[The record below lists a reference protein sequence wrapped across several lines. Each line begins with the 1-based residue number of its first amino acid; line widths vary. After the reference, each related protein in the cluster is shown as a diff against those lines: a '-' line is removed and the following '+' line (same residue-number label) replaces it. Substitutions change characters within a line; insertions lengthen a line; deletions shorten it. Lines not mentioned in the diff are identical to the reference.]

1 MSMTEEEI
9 RIRKTELRDH
19 SEKLASL
26 ERKIRSLAPRA
37 LLLEKLESS
46 AELLARGG
54 QDPESRENA
63 LRERT
68 EILLLLEKHPAP
80 DDGAADDQTFLKR
93 FRELRDECAE
103 LDAHLR
109 EIRRELI
116 RDFKN
121 R

>member
-9 RIRKTELRDH
+9 RIRKTELRNH

-26 ERKIRSLAPRA
+26 ERELRSLSPRA

-46 AELLARGG
+46 AEFLARGE
-54 QDPESRENA
+54 QDPGSREEA

-68 EILLLLEKHPAP
+68 EILLLLEQHPAP
-80 DDGAADDQTFLKR
+80 DGTADDQVFLKH
-93 FRELRDECAE
+93 FRELRDECTE